1 MLKKLSHNGNVQAIG
16 KLFDFEHS
24 TQFKYMFTSY
34 YLQLFKKNGI
44 NKNINTLNIM
54 NQGPIASR
62 AVARALQL
70 VHLIIITLAIL
81 LLSVVLIRII
91 ILFSRENI
99 IVSERR
105 AIILPGSDLAAQQR
119 AIVLHSIC
127 SSVRLSR

>member
-54 NQGPIASR
+54 NQIGPIASR

-70 VHLIIITLAIL
+70 VYL
-81 LLSVVLIRII
+81 
-91 ILFSRENI
+91 N
-99 IVSERR
+99 
-105 AIILPGSDLAAQQR
+105 
-119 AIVLHSIC
+119 
-127 SSVRLSR
+127 